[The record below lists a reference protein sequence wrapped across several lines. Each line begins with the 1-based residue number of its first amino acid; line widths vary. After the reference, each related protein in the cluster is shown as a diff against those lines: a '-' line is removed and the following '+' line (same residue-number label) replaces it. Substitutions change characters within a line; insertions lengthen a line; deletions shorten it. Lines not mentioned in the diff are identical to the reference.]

1 MLITK
6 FTFKSGA
13 FYLLNILLFNSNF
26 KIVCDYIYLSVP
38 LNQLQHLIVKEILD
52 HAIRNKKKIYYES
65 NQQLLIYIRD
75 KDRVEKSKIVKAI
88 EIGIVLLERRNELV
102 ISVLTN
108 STVNRIDGS
117 IVHIAIEV
125 NT

>member
-13 FYLLNILLFNSNF
+13 FYLLDILLFDSNF
-26 KIVCDYIYLSVP
+26 KIVCDYIYLSVS

-52 HAIRNKKKIYYES
+52 HAIRNKEKIYYES

-102 ISVLTN
+102 ISALTS
-108 STVNRIDGS
+108 STVNGIDGS
-117 IVHIAIEV
+117 TVYIAIEV